1 MSPSSKRTVSC
12 TLLASCRDSI
22 DCAACGRDGPF
33 LSFPVSNY
41 KAGLMA
47 LVGLNTLQKR
57 QTEDQ
62 LKKSFKPENGADGR
76 SVWQPVGPRAV

>member
-1 MSPSSKRTVSC
+1 
-12 TLLASCRDSI
+12 
-22 DCAACGRDGPF
+22 
-33 LSFPVSNY
+33 
-41 KAGLMA
+41 MA